1 MILGD
6 EEISFLKKK
15 KRNKYVDFLANMGI
29 EKIKSGVS
37 MHGMIIIYI
46 LNS

>member
-6 EEISFLKKK
+6 EEISFLKK
-15 KRNKYVDFLANMGI
+15 RGTNMLTFWPTW
-29 EKIKSGVS
+29 ELKKIKSGVS